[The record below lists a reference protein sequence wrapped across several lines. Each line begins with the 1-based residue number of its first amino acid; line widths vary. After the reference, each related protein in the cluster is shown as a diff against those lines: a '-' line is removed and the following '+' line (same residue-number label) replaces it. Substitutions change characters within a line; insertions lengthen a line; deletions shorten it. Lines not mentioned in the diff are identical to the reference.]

1 MIARRTALVA
11 LATFPLLARAAT
23 AAPRSPAEDAASGL
37 QPREQ
42 IESRFVPSRTVQ
54 VWLPPGYG
62 SSRARYPVIYL
73 HDGQNV
79 YDEPAPFS
87 GKSWEVH
94 RALADGIAKGRMRPA
109 ILVAVW
115 NNDNRLGEYMPEAAL
130 AAAPDAATEPGTDLF
145 RGLPL
150 KRASVAGDAYLRFLV
165 EELKPRI
172 DARYRTRKGRA
183 HSFLMGSSMG
193 GLISAYALVRYPR
206 VFGGAACLS
215 TAWPIG
221 GGFAADWFARHLPD
235 RHGHKLYF
243 DYGTGTN
250 DGAIQPFQLRVDAA
264 ARAAGYGPHA
274 YRSLPWP
281 GHMHTESAWAERVHV
296 PLAFLLSR

>member
-1 MIARRTALVA
+1 MIDRRSAVAGLAAL
-11 LATFPLLARAAT
+11 PLLAGADGPEA
-23 AAPRSPAEDAASGL
+23 GL
-37 QPREQ
+37 QPKERV
-42 IESRFVPSRTVQ
+42 ESRFVPGRTIQ
-54 VWLPPGYG
+54 VWLPPGHG
-62 SSRARYPVIYL
+62 AGRSRHPVIYL

-87 GKSWEVH
+87 GRSWQVH
-94 RALADGIAKGRMRPA
+94 RALSEGIARGVMRPA
-109 ILVAVW
+109 ILVAIW

-130 AAAPDAATEPGTDLF
+130 AAAPGAATEPGRDLF

-150 KRASVAGDAYLRFLV
+150 RRESVAGDAYLRFLA

-172 DARYRTRKGRA
+172 DARHRTLAGRE

-193 GLISAYALVRYPR
+193 GLISAYALVRYPAR
-206 VFGGAACLS
+206 FGGAACLS

-221 GGFAADWFARHLPD
+221 GGFAADWFAGHLPGP
-235 RHGHKLYF
+235 RGHKLYF
-243 DYGTGTN
+243 DYGTGTD

-264 ARAAGYGPHA
+264 ARAAGYGPRN

-296 PLAFLLSR
+296 PLGFLLSR